1 MAKERKNAA
10 VRQYGGARRLNPA
23 ARRAQLLACAMQVF
37 ARRGLGAARHAEV
50 AATAGMSVATVF
62 VYFPTRELLVRA
74 VLDEVARFIHDD
86 VLVPI
91 QRDEVSAPEVL
102 RESASAFA
110 DAIERYPDHAR
121 VWLDWSTA
129 VRDDVWPLY
138 LEFQERVQ
146 TLLVSTTERGK
157 REGSLSADL
166 DSEDAA
172 RILIGAAYMIAQMK
186 IAHIDSVRVRH
197 FIESLVAGFLF
208 RPAAGAA

>member
-1 MAKERKNAA
+1 MAKLRKNAA
-10 VRQYGGARRLNPA
+10 ARQNAGARRLNPT

-50 AATAGMSVATVF
+50 AEVAGMAVATVF

-91 QRDEVSAPEVL
+91 QRDTVSAPEVL
-102 RESASAFA
+102 RESAAAFA
-110 DAIERYPDHAR
+110 DSIDRHPDHAR

-138 LEFQERVQ
+138 LEFQERIQ

-172 RILIGAAYMIAQMK
+172 RLLIGAAYMIAQMK
-186 IAHIDSVRVRH
+186 IAEIDSARVRH

-208 RPAAGAA
+208 RPGGGER

>member
-1 MAKERKNAA
+1 MAKLRKNAA
-10 VRQYGGARRLNPA
+10 ARQNAGARRLNPA

-50 AATAGMSVATVF
+50 AEVAGMSVATVF

-91 QRDEVSAPEVL
+91 QRDTVSAPEVL
-102 RESASAFA
+102 RESAAAFA
-110 DAIERYPDHAR
+110 DSIDRHPDHAR

-138 LEFQERVQ
+138 LEFQERIQ

-172 RILIGAAYMIAQMK
+172 RLLIGAAYMIAQMK
-186 IAHIDSVRVRH
+186 IAEIDSARVRH

-208 RPAAGAA
+208 RPGGGER

>member
-1 MAKERKNAA
+1 
-10 VRQYGGARRLNPA
+10 
-23 ARRAQLLACAMQVF
+23 MQVF

-50 AATAGMSVATVF
+50 AEVAGMSVATVF

-91 QRDEVSAPEVL
+91 QRDTVSAPEVL
-102 RESASAFA
+102 RESAAAFA
-110 DAIERYPDHAR
+110 DSIDRHPDHAR

-138 LEFQERVQ
+138 LEFQERIQ

-172 RILIGAAYMIAQMK
+172 RLLIGAAYMIAQMK
-186 IAHIDSVRVRH
+186 IAEIDSARVRH

-208 RPAAGAA
+208 RPGGGER

>member
-1 MAKERKNAA
+1 MAKLRKNAA
-10 VRQYGGARRLNPA
+10 ARQNAGARRLNPT

-50 AATAGMSVATVF
+50 AEVAGMSVATVF

-91 QRDEVSAPEVL
+91 QRDTVSAPEVL
-102 RESASAFA
+102 RESAAAFA
-110 DAIERYPDHAR
+110 DSIDRHPDHAR

-138 LEFQERVQ
+138 LEFQERIQ

-172 RILIGAAYMIAQMK
+172 RLLIGAAYMIAQMK
-186 IAHIDSVRVRH
+186 IAEIDSARVRH

-208 RPAAGAA
+208 RPGGGER